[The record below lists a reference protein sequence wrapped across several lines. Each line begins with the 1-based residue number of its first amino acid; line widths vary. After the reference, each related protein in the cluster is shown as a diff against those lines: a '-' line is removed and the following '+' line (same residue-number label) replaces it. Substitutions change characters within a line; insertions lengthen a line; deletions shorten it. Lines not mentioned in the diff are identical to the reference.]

1 MDSAMMP
8 SAHDASAEPD
18 AGTANAAP
26 DAGTAQAESCAA
38 AGTETAASECKEEG
52 GGATAET
59 CGGASKEE
67 EGGGASKE
75 DEEVYPDP
83 LIPVRDPAFDES
95 LARALGEVSGAMGIQ
110 STTQAGHG
118 LAKTA
123 QVNKDLY
130 EIPMPDQT
138 LGCISV
144 AGPTQFTKATS
155 CRLRLVGF
163 YPSEG
168 ERREHMEDLPAGN
181 FLPVEC
187 GKPYTFGSRKFESV
201 EEEKEYIRV
210 MLERFERHAADR
222 NRAFDAYVQERSSAL
237 TSKET
242 EKELRDKEKEKF
254 AEQDRKRTAT
264 SEALA
269 LARSS
274 DAAQKAAAEAS
285 ARASEA
291 KAEAKAEAAKAQELK
306 AVHAIHDQSWAVI
319 ALMHDLDQE
328 NDPIKSQWIFVLYGA
343 FPTPD
348 LANGH
353 LSDTVQHAVPYM
365 RCYVVKMYKWLEL
378 DQVNTKE
385 IRSTIKGVYR
395 FDNQQRLW
403 DGARDSKPKA
413 RRFKE
418 AQEKAEREQQMQA
431 ERRDSAPA
439 PALAPALAAQTT
451 ADLLRNRLR
460 EENER
465 DLSVR
470 HK

>member
-1 MDSAMMP
+1 
-8 SAHDASAEPD
+8 
-18 AGTANAAP
+18 
-26 DAGTAQAESCAA
+26 
-38 AGTETAASECKEEG
+38 
-52 GGATAET
+52 
-59 CGGASKEE
+59 
-67 EGGGASKE
+67 
-75 DEEVYPDP
+75 
-83 LIPVRDPAFDES
+83 
-95 LARALGEVSGAMGIQ
+95 
-110 STTQAGHG
+110 
-118 LAKTA
+118 
-123 QVNKDLY
+123 
-130 EIPMPDQT
+130 
-138 LGCISV
+138 
-144 AGPTQFTKATS
+144 
-155 CRLRLVGF
+155 
-163 YPSEG
+163 
-168 ERREHMEDLPAGN
+168 MEDLPAGN

-319 ALMHDLDQE
+319 ALMHDLDQD

-418 AQEKAEREQQMQA
+418 AQEKAEREQQLQA
-431 ERRDSAPA
+431 ERRDSAPAPVLA